1 MSNTAPNTPK
11 RKGGPKD
18 LRSRFNFHTMPF
30 SREIA
35 IDRRY
40 TLPYCEEVIEALY
53 QAVLQRESCA
63 LVAPAGTGKTVAVRA
78 LKERLPEARFNVR
91 YVKVGGLS
99 RRDMCREIAYAV
111 GAAPAGAFPFLVRN
125 IQAHLDRSAGEG
137 DATRP
142 VLIFDDCHEMR
153 VEELK
158 MLKVITNYDMD
169 SRLVVSVVLVGQPP
183 LRRLLQRED
192 LEDVAR
198 RISHYAELRLL
209 SREETRRYVE
219 HRCTVAGNIAPPF
232 DDDAHE
238 ALYELSR
245 GNLRAIDQLA
255 RKALEI
261 AAAKDEDVVGAPHL
275 VEARKAL
282 WP

>member
-1 MSNTAPNTPK
+1 MSSSTPSSTK

-18 LRSRFNFHTMPF
+18 MRSRFGFHTTPF
-30 SREIA
+30 SREVA

-40 TLPYCEEVIEALY
+40 ALPHCEEALEGLH

-63 LVAPAGTGKTVAVRA
+63 LIAPAGTGKTVVVRA

-91 YVKVGGLS
+91 YTKVTGLS
-99 RRDMCREIAYAV
+99 KRDMCREIAYGV
-111 GAAPAGAFPFLVRN
+111 GCEAGGALPFLVRN
-125 IQAHLDRSAGEG
+125 LQTHLDARSGEG
-137 DATRP
+137 DVTQA
-142 VLIFDDCHEMR
+142 VLIWDDAHEMR
-153 VEELK
+153 VEALALMK
-158 MLKVITNYDMD
+158 TITNYDMD
-169 SRLVVSVVLVGQPP
+169 SRLVVSVVLVGQPS
-183 LRRLLQRED
+183 LRSTLQREE

-198 RISHYAELRLL
+198 RIAHYSELRLL

-219 HRCTVAGNIAPPF
+219 HRCTIAGNVTPPF

-238 ALYELSR
+238 AIFELSR

-255 RKALEI
+255 RKSLEI
-261 AAAKDEDVVGAPHL
+261 AAQKDEDVVGTPHL
-275 VEARKAL
+275 VEARKVL